1 VFGFMFDTDGTS
13 AVLIVCG
20 TGGIGGAFGFV
31 MITGDT
37 SAVFV
42 PA

>member
-1 VFGFMFDTDGTS
+1 MLITGGTS
-13 AVLIVCG
+13 AVLKICGIGG
-20 TGGIGGAFGFV
+20 TGGIGAAFGFV
-31 MITGDT
+31 MITGGT